1 MSSIK
6 TAWNGILANAK
17 NLGVPLRARGILR
30 EYLQVKAL
38 EYIYGQKIADKL
50 SFIGGTSLRLL
61 RNLPRFSEDLDFDNL
76 GVSDLEMVNIM
87 HITRDRFESENI
99 PVELFEKITDGK
111 TYFEIR
117 FPSLLSELGISTN
130 PREKLMIKVDYSR
143 QWRGQKTE
151 VILLNRFGVV
161 QHVIANTLDQI
172 LVEKLGAYVGR
183 KTVQPRDMYDVVWL
197 VAQGARLDREFME
210 KNGIGRLIEKAL
222 ARFEKDGV
230 TREMKQKLAPFLF
243 VEGDENKLDL
253 FYEIIK
259 NVKSVK

>member
-17 NLGVPLRARGILR
+17 NVGVPLRERGVLR

-38 EYIYGQKIADKL
+38 DYIYGHKKADKL

-76 GVSDLEMVNIM
+76 GLSDLEMVSILHN
-87 HITRDRFESENI
+87 TRDRFESENI

-111 TYFEIR
+111 TYFELR

-143 QWRGQKTE
+143 QWHGQKTE
-151 VILLNRFGVV
+151 VILLNRFGVA

-172 LVEKLGAYVGR
+172 LVEKLWAYVGR
-183 KTVQPRDMYDVVWL
+183 RTVQPRDMYDVVWL

-210 KNGIGRLIEKAL
+210 ENGIGNLVEKVL
-222 ARFEKDGV
+222 TRFEQDGV

-243 VEGDENKLDL
+243 VTGDENKLDL